1 MRCVAVLAMLLV
13 VLLGAEATSPSL
25 ESLAE
30 KKDQL
35 VQLAQKAW
43 NTAVNVGDKVVDKA
57 ADVADVVLG
66 VSGSKQ
72 QPPVIIVEPAP
83 RPVDAHN
90 HPSPPQEQ

>member
-66 VSGSKQ
+66 VSEWLSEWLRLISPSNEGGLK
-72 QPPVIIVEPAP
+72 
-83 RPVDAHN
+83 RPVNVSSHL
-90 HPSPPQEQ
+90 